1 MTMGMEIG
9 VVIGWVMIA
18 VVVVVGG
25 ISICVVSSI
34 GVVIIILALIEQ
46 WYYFSC
52 VCSFRFA
59 FRMLN

>member
-18 VVVVVGG
+18 VVVGVGG
-25 ISICVVSSI
+25 SSISICVVSSI

-52 VCSFRFA
+52 VCSF
-59 FRMLN
+59 M

>member
-18 VVVVVGG
+18 VVVGVGG
-25 ISICVVSSI
+25 SSISICVVSSI

-52 VCSFRFA
+52 VCSFR
-59 FRMLN
+59 

>member
-18 VVVVVGG
+18 VVVGVGG
-25 ISICVVSSI
+25 SSISICVVSSI

-46 WYYFSC
+46 WYYLSPP
-52 VCSFRFA
+52 
-59 FRMLN
+59 LKW